1 MSNRQSIPLLQM
13 FPQCVL
19 GGDTLEAAQ
28 SCQIYNAAIHQST
41 RSVELEV
48 SFAVPPA
55 EQALEELKRAI
66 CSAYGL
72 GAAVFSCQTERE
84 VPAAPADAGAEE
96 EIPFPEEAPPEELPL
111 PCEEVPD
118 SAESVFARTEALRQ
132 EAMRKALQNR
142 PAVGKPRREPK
153 PVVGMIYGKSI
164 RGKVIPMREVS
175 LDLRRVVVSGKVFA
189 VDHREL
195 KKRNAWV
202 VRFHMTDNTNSVTVS
217 KFMENRA
224 AKPILEGIKKGMY
237 VTVEGKLGLYN
248 GDLELSPFAIA
259 EAEAPLARK
268 DRAAEKRVELHLHTR
283 FSKMDALTE
292 VKDAVKRA
300 IAWGHPAI
308 AITDHGI
315 AQAFPDAASA
325 AGDKIK
331 VIYGVEG
338 YYVNDVDD
346 RVVVHG
352 DCDLPLDT
360 EIVCFDIETT
370 GLDRRRERITEIGAV
385 VLKEGVVVD
394 QYNTFVNPGRP
405 IPRNIVELTGITD
418 SMVADAPGQEAALN
432 DFLDWVGD
440 RPLAAHNAEF
450 DMGFLAEGCRRMGR
464 HFSNPSIDS
473 LILAQNLLPSLGKYK
488 LDIVAEHLGL
498 PAFNHHRACDDAA
511 VVGYMLVPFRR
522 MLADLKVERIS
533 QINRAMLQL
542 RSAVKRRQR
551 PGHVILLAKN
561 QTGLRNLYKLISLS
575 HLEHF
580 SRYPII
586 PKSLINANRQGL
598 IVGSACAVGEL
609 FRAMLDHKDWGELR
623 RIAAWYDFLE
633 IQPICNNAFLL
644 EKGQIADQEGLRD
657 LNRTIVKLGRE
668 LGKPVCATGDVH
680 FLDPEQEIFRHILL
694 NASGFSDAD
703 KELPIYLKTT
713 DEMLEEFAYLG
724 QEDCR
729 KVVVEAPNHIAK
741 MCDVIPPL
749 PKGLFA
755 PKLENS
761 AKELEYLVYDKA
773 HKLYGD
779 ELPQIV
785 QDRIDL
791 ELPGIIQRKYDVIY
805 MSAH

>member
-28 SCQIYNAAIHQST
+28 SCEIYNAAIHQST

-464 HFSNPSIDS
+464 HFSNPSIDT

-580 SRYPII
+580 PAIPSYPKVSST
-586 PKSLINANRQGL
+586 P
-598 IVGSACAVGEL
+598 
-609 FRAMLDHKDWGELR
+609 
-623 RIAAWYDFLE
+623 
-633 IQPICNNAFLL
+633 
-644 EKGQIADQEGLRD
+644 
-657 LNRTIVKLGRE
+657 TGR
-668 LGKPVCATGDVH
+668 G
-680 FLDPEQEIFRHILL
+680 
-694 NASGFSDAD
+694 
-703 KELPIYLKTT
+703 
-713 DEMLEEFAYLG
+713 
-724 QEDCR
+724 
-729 KVVVEAPNHIAK
+729 
-741 MCDVIPPL
+741 
-749 PKGLFA
+749 
-755 PKLENS
+755 
-761 AKELEYLVYDKA
+761 
-773 HKLYGD
+773 
-779 ELPQIV
+779 
-785 QDRIDL
+785 
-791 ELPGIIQRKYDVIY
+791 
-805 MSAH
+805 

>member
-464 HFSNPSIDS
+464 HFSNPSIDT

-749 PKGLFA
+749 PRVCLRPSWRTPRRSWNTWSTTRPTSCMGTNCPRLSRTGLIWSCPA
-755 PKLENS
+755 SSSGNTT
-761 AKELEYLVYDKA
+761 
-773 HKLYGD
+773 
-779 ELPQIV
+779 
-785 QDRIDL
+785 
-791 ELPGIIQRKYDVIY
+791 
-805 MSAH
+805 